1 MLVLDS
7 HNTSAPVSSE
17 LFVFV
22 ELSSEVLGE
31 GLEILI
37 VFLSDIS
44 HSNAGSGLL
53 VDELTESGLTL
64 DESIGDTLLSAE
76 SREESHEFNG
86 INVVSD
92 DNELGLALFNES
104 GHVVKTELEH
114 VWLSTLLSITT
125 SLLGFSF
132 LLKSGLFLDLGLW
145 LVLCK

>member
-17 LFVFV
+17 LFVLV

>member
-17 LFVFV
+17 LFVLV

-37 VFLSDIS
+37 VLLSDIS

-76 SREESHEFNG
+76 SREESHELNG

-114 VWLSTLLSITT
+114 VWLSTLLGITT